1 MRRYRLAFWMLVIAQ
16 ICVFA
21 HTVLPHHH
29 HDGVV
34 TVCLHHHEAPGHSE
48 SDDEHCCSLSD
59 VQYLAEEE
67 HHIDYTVDAE
77 NVSWNKAVVIQ
88 LYQTACFRLQT
99 FQYTNPIPDSY
110 VLRGPPFC

>member
-1 MRRYRLAFWMLVIAQ
+1 MRSRLAFWMLVVAQ

-21 HTVLPHHH
+21 HTVVPHHH

-48 SDDEHCCSLSD
+48 SDDDNCCSLSD
-59 VQYLAEEE
+59 EQYLAEED
-67 HHIDYTVDAE
+67 HHIDYFAE
-77 NVSWNKAVVIQ
+77 AESISWNNAVVVQ
-88 LYQTACFRLQT
+88 LYQTACFRPQP
-99 FQYTNPIPDSY
+99 FQCSNPVLDSY